1 MKTALDIFFRIFL
14 SSKAMLSWAGAIVIA
29 FAILHALGWRE
40 YTSVLSG
47 TIPNGSTP
55 VEASA
60 KALAYMAAYFGSV
73 LVAPILLITT
83 VIRFG
88 LERLVEV
95 SKGVR

>member
-1 MKTALDIFFRIFL
+1 MKTALQFTHRMFL
-14 SSKAMLSWAGAIVIA
+14 SSKAILSWAAAIIVT
-29 FAILHALGWRE
+29 FVILHLLGWRE

-55 VEASA
+55 MEASV

-73 LVAPILLITT
+73 LVAPILIIATA
-83 VIRFG
+83 IRFG
-88 LERLVEV
+88 LERLLQV

>member
-1 MKTALDIFFRIFL
+1 MKTVLEFAYRMFL
-14 SSKAMLSWAGAIVIA
+14 SSKAMVSWAMGILIM

-47 TIPNGSTP
+47 TIPTGSSP
-55 VEASA
+55 MEASV

-73 LVAPILLITT
+73 LVAPILLIATA
-83 VIRFG
+83 IRFG
-88 LERLVEV
+88 LEKVIQI

>member
-1 MKTALDIFFRIFL
+1 MKTALDFVYRIFL
-14 SSKAMLSWAGAIVIA
+14 SSKAMLSWAAAIVIV

-47 TIPNGSTP
+47 TIPNGLAP
-55 VEASA
+55 MEASV

-73 LVAPILLITT
+73 LVAPILMIA
-83 VIRFG
+83 VAIRFG
-88 LERLVEV
+88 LDRLVQL